1 MTSSLPIIDRLCSMF
16 SCKSSYDD
24 SQDPLRES
32 LFLKIVDFV
41 EHKDC
46 FNTIAWSSIDNGNSI
61 KDCVSDVY
69 VYISH
74 DRKIQVN
81 KIIEAE
87 LVQNSE
93 LFAELTAEL
102 EEQDNYYLK
111 HIVEH
116 RKYIFN

>member
-1 MTSSLPIIDRLCSMF
+1 MTPSLPIIDRLCSMF

-24 SQDPLRES
+24 SQDPLQES
-32 LFLKIVDFV
+32 LFSKIVDFV
-41 EHKDC
+41 ERKDC
-46 FNTIAWSSIDNGNSI
+46 FNTIAWSSIDNGSSI
-61 KDCVSDVY
+61 KDCISDIY

-87 LVQNSE
+87 LVQNNG
-93 LFAELTAEL
+93 LFAELTEEL

-111 HIVEH
+111 LIVEH
-116 RKYIFN
+116 RKHIFN